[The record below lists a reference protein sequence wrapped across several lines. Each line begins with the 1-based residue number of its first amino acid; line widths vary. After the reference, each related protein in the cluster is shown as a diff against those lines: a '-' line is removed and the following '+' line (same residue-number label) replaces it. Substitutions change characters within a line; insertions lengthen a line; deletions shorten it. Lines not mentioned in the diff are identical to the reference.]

1 MFTACADVG
10 KLIAGLAVFA
20 GISFSPLAHAD
31 AQGFNDYMASHG
43 YASLGP
49 SGTGFTYLSQAQQEC
64 SAMRNGKSQEWL
76 IGQLESELSRA
87 EAGLVVTGAHQYL
100 CPDA

>member
-1 MFTACADVG
+1 MMKKLLIPAVACA
-10 KLIAGLAVFA
+10 AVFLA
-20 GISFSPLAHAD
+20 TPAHAD
-31 AQGFNDYMASHG
+31 EQGFNNYMASHG
-43 YASLGP
+43 YPSLGP

-64 SAMRNGKSQEWL
+64 SAMRGGKPQEWL
-76 IGQLESELSRA
+76 IGQLESQLSSA

>member
-1 MFTACADVG
+1 MVCPDAG
-10 KLIAGLAVFA
+10 KLIGGIAALAA
-20 GISFSPLAHAD
+20 ITFSPLAHAD
-31 AQGFNDYMASHG
+31 APGFNDYMASHG
-43 YASLGP
+43 YPSLGP

-76 IGQLESELSRA
+76 IGQLESQLSRA